1 MKFNQINTRMNK
13 WENKIYWRRCFKAAR
28 AFGQVN
34 AFSNASKD
42 RQFLVAIIIILVVKS
57 LRDTRQGS

>member
-1 MKFNQINTRMNK
+1 MNK
-13 WENKIYWRRCFKAAR
+13 WENKIYWRRSFKAAR

-57 LRDTRQGS
+57 LQDTRQGS

>member
-1 MKFNQINTRMNK
+1 MNK
-13 WENKIYWRRCFKAAR
+13 WINKICWPRFFKAAR

-34 AFSNASKD
+34 ASSNASKD
-42 RQFLVAIIIILVVKS
+42 RQFLVAIIIILVFKS

>member
-1 MKFNQINTRMNK
+1 MNK
-13 WENKIYWRRCFKAAR
+13 WINKIYWPRCFTAAR

-42 RQFLVAIIIILVVKS
+42 RQFLVAIIILVVKS